1 MRPLTTSW
9 VVFLPSFLIL
19 LGVLC
24 QKGEGWI
31 GRGELANSEPDG
43 YTLGYIWSLQISLL
57 VINPTANRKENLDSF

>member
-31 GRGELANSEPDG
+31 GRGELANSEPGG
-43 YTLGYIWSLQISLL
+43 YTLGYMVSPNIF
-57 VINPTANRKENLDSF
+57 TG

>member
-43 YTLGYIWSLQISLL
+43 YTLGYMVSPNIF
-57 VINPTANRKENLDSF
+57 TG